1 MHAKE
6 GTFGRFIFGE
16 GHIKHHL
23 EVLDDMKLVEDY
35 DESGVIFRTKH
46 LLLIVPIIYFSFSC
60 NFKLFNYNLHSD
72 YILLISVCVAL
83 FYKFMWDFLHTSFH
97 QTRQIEKYS
106 KNPIFRYFFLNHTYH
121 HLVKYPNKG
130 NYCIIFLGAD
140 HLLGTYNSCIDN
152 KEYCKNP
159 HKSHI
164 DFCNKEINKIK
175 LENGFKW
182 C

>member
-1 MHAKE
+1 MGFFTYIISSNSTDKKNIVKIQYL
-6 GTFGRFIFGE
+6 GTFFKSFISSLG
-16 GHIKHHL
+16 K
-23 EVLDDMKLVEDY
+23 
-35 DESGVIFRTKH
+35 
-46 LLLIVPIIYFSFSC
+46 
-60 NFKLFNYNLHSD
+60 
-72 YILLISVCVAL
+72 IS
-83 FYKFMWDFLHTSFH
+83 
-97 QTRQIEKYS
+97 
-106 KNPIFRYFFLNHTYH
+106 
-121 HLVKYPNKG
+121 NKG
-130 NYCIIFLGAD
+130 NYCIIFLIID